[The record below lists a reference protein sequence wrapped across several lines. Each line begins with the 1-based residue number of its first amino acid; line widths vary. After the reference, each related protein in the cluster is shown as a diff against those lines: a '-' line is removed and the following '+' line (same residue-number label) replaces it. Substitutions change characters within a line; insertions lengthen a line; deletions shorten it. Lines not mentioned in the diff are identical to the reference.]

1 MTYQIKTVSSEQ
13 IPARYRASRPRLVQ
27 LIGKLFLR
35 AFNWKV
41 EGSLP
46 EISDNQNII
55 LIVGPHTSNWDGVFG
70 FAAILGLDAKIFF
83 FGKHSLFNQPIL
95 GRFLSYMGGI
105 PVDKS
110 KPGIGLTD
118 ITIENMSK
126 LNGSL
131 LAMSPEGTRAK
142 TERLKSGFLRIA
154 HAVNGKV
161 FLAAFDFGDKR
172 ILLDSFLDISDD
184 YERDIAYVKG
194 YYANFVGK
202 CPENY

>member
-1 MTYQIKTVSSEQ
+1 MEPTYYLNQIKMTLKNKTVSSEQ

-27 LIGKLFLR
+27 LIGKWFLR

-55 LIVGPHTSNWDGVFG
+55 IIVGPHTSNWDGVFG
-70 FAAILGLDAKIFF
+70 FAAILGLDAKISF
-83 FGKHSLFNQPIL
+83 FGKHSLFHKPIL
-95 GRFLSYMGGI
+95 GKFLIYMGGI

-118 ITIENMSK
+118 VAIDNMSK

-131 LAMSPEGTRAK
+131 LAISPE
-142 TERLKSGFLRIA
+142 
-154 HAVNGKV
+154 
-161 FLAAFDFGDKR
+161 
-172 ILLDSFLDISDD
+172 
-184 YERDIAYVKG
+184 
-194 YYANFVGK
+194 
-202 CPENY
+202 

>member
-1 MTYQIKTVSSEQ
+1 MGPTYYLNQTKMTHKNKTVSSEQ
-13 IPARYRASRPRLVQ
+13 IPARYRASRPKLVQ
-27 LIGKLFLR
+27 LIGKWFLR

-55 LIVGPHTSNWDGVFG
+55 IIVG
-70 FAAILGLDAKIFF
+70 AILGLDAKISF
-83 FGKHSLFNQPIL
+83 FGKHSLFNKPIL
-95 GRFLSYMGGI
+95 GKFLIYMGGI
-105 PVDKS
+105 PVDKT

-118 ITIENMSK
+118 IAIDNMSK

-154 HAVNGKV
+154 HAVQGKV
-161 FLAAFDFGDKR
+161 FLAAFDFENKR

-184 YERDIAYVKG
+184 HERDIAWVQR
-194 YYANFVGK
+194 YYTNFKGK